1 MPEYDLNRLNNR
13 SFEQLVQALAV
24 DVFGPGLV
32 VFGDGPD
39 GGREATFDFKV
50 PYPSEVDEWD
60 GYCVVQAKFLQRP
73 KNTYEEGNWA
83 VAELKSELEKYV
95 APDSVRKIPEYYL
108 FVTNVV
114 LSPVQEKG
122 AKDRASALLEE
133 YQDRLL
139 LKGFDIWDYD
149 KLRVFLDNNTDV
161 RQANEAWITTGD
173 VLASITRRLDLE
185 AHNFVDTITGFLEKE
200 LLNDQFVNIEQAGH
214 RDSDGIPLAQ
224 VFVDLETVDEV
235 QALRLVESQQT
246 PQILYDDD
254 LSGFPKLGFIREIVD
269 LAAERLDYH
278 SLEQGNA
285 GPTTSIPD
293 SSQVHR
299 GRFVLIG
306 GPGQGK
312 STIGQFICQI
322 FRASIVSRRTSGSF
336 LPETSKALSLI
347 QSHCENE
354 NINYN
359 TVARFP
365 FRVILSQFA
374 TALSA
379 DSTNNVSSVFSYLS
393 YQIGRRTGD
402 EVSIGDLKRWLS
414 KYPAIVIFDGLDEVP
429 SSSNRDQVLE
439 AIRDF
444 WVDVSRLD
452 ADVLGIATSRPQG
465 YNNEFSPAFYR
476 HRWLAPLTNQNALQF
491 GRRLAEV
498 RYSSDVDRR
507 DKVLE
512 RLKRAIDDNSTSRL
526 MRSPLQVTIMT
537 ALVDQMGR
545 PPSGRWNLFDSY
557 YEVIYQR
564 EMERDIP
571 ASELLRQYRPDIDAI
586 HNRVGLLLQIASEQ
600 KGKTDAWFSGDKIR
614 SLVKARLEE
623 EGHEGIV
630 LDSLTDQIAN
640 AALERL
646 VFLVGVEAD
655 QVGFE
660 IRSFQ
665 EFMAAECL
673 MDGSDAQVELRL
685 REIAPLATWRNV
697 FLFAAGKIFSKKQ
710 PMRGIV
716 SSFCS
721 VLNDMKDDK
730 VAGTYLAGTDLAL
743 SLLEDGLA
751 QNMPN
756 YTRSFSRTALRAL
769 DLPSDRWHLRL
780 ASVYHP
786 DFRDAYVEE
795 LSRRLNDNREDHRL
809 GAWCCLRNLIDADV
823 KWAQGLAEEFWPS
836 EPVAQFK
843 ILSQGMTK
851 RGPSWD
857 SRKLVELM
865 PSIAISRLQNLPHM
879 RSLTRS
885 LTIGGSEENSELTE
899 EQVAMMNVVR
909 GGLGESRFQINLL
922 GSRLQHS
929 AITSISY
936 DESLWL
942 LNLQDLVEG
951 HPSWSIYKAAGKF
964 LSHPCKQSLAE
975 QLRAVSSV
983 YYPEIQEEVLDWN
996 SNIPWPLLACLKA
1009 CTDQNSLTMLANKAQ
1024 CGELGDID
1032 QWRAAELR
1040 WLESGVTAK
1049 DIVSMSDDRLPFDQ
1063 KIDIQG
1069 FPVTLPILPYLQSG
1083 VDRITLIGNLLDL
1096 HGSMDDSESRRFV
1109 ARAISLNLIHHAL
1122 TADPNELVLPNNLSL
1137 RSLQS
1142 VYEDAPIS
1150 YIPLSIILELIGDVD
1165 EGITEFFASISRV
1178 GKTFQYYGPGS
1189 DIGEEKIS
1197 RILKVF
1203 AYASDKASLL
1213 PPLEALSKVGLLNKR
1228 SIGELSSNDFE
1239 HADHKVAAFVV
1250 SLAQE
1255 SWLTD
1260 RSTLLKEELTQIAG
1274 VTPDAIDRII
1284 LTLMGGR
1291 FSGPRYDEFVAE
1303 LATVIPIHLHSTRA
1317 LYWNLLEDSLG
1328 RRTSNLGDL
1337 SAGRE
1342 FEFSPKLIELLVD

>member
-13 SFEQLVQALAV
+13 SFEQLVQSLAI
-24 DVFGPGLV
+24 DVLGPGLII
-32 VFGDGPD
+32 FGDGPD

-73 KNTYEEGNWA
+73 KNTYEDGNWA

-95 APDSVRKIPEYYL
+95 APDCVRKIPEYYL

-114 LSPVQEKG
+114 LSPVQDKG

-133 YQDRLL
+133 YQDRLS
-139 LKGFDIWDYD
+139 LKGFDVWDYD
-149 KLRVFLDNNTDV
+149 KLRVFLDNNVDV
-161 RQANEAWITTGD
+161 RQGNEAWITTGD

-185 AHNFVDTITGFLEKE
+185 AQTFDDTITGFLETE

-235 QALRLVESQQT
+235 QGLRLAESQQT

-254 LSGFPKLGFIREIVD
+254 LSGFPKQGFIREIVD
-269 LAAERLDYH
+269 LASERLDYH
-278 SLEQGNA
+278 SLEKDHA
-285 GPTTSIPD
+285 GPTSIPD
-293 SSQVHR
+293 SSQLPR

-312 STIGQFICQI
+312 STVGQFICQI
-322 FRASIVSRRTSGSF
+322 FRASIVSRRTSGNF

-374 TALSA
+374 SALSA

-393 YQIGRRTGD
+393 HQIKRRTGD

-444 WVDVSRLD
+444 WVDVNRLD

-476 HRWLAPLTNQNALQF
+476 HRWLTPLTNQHALHF
-491 GRRLAEV
+491 GQRLAEV
-498 RYSSDVDRR
+498 RYGADVDRK

-512 RLKRAIDDNSTSRL
+512 RLRRAIDDNSTSRL

-571 ASELLRQYRPDIDAI
+571 ASELLRQFRADIDAI

-600 KGKTDAWFSGDKIR
+600 KGKTDAWFSGEKLR
-614 SLVKARLEE
+614 SLVRARLEE
-623 EGHEGIV
+623 EGHDGIA
-630 LDSLTDQIAN
+630 LNSLTDQIAD

-660 IRSFQ
+660 VRSFQ

-673 MDGSDAQVELRL
+673 MDGTDAQVELRL
-685 REIAPLATWRNV
+685 REIAPLVTWRNV

-710 PMRGIV
+710 SMRGIV
-716 SSFCS
+716 NSFCS
-721 VLNDMKDDK
+721 VLNDMEDDK
-730 VAGTYLAGTDLAL
+730 LAGTYLAGTDLAL

-780 ASVYHP
+780 ASVYHSA
-786 DFRDAYVEE
+786 FKDAYVEE

-809 GAWCCLRNLIDADV
+809 GAWGCIRNLIDADV
-823 KWAQGLAEEFWPS
+823 EWAQCLAEKCWPS
-836 EPVAQFK
+836 EPVARFN

-865 PSIAISRLQNLPHM
+865 PSIAISCLREMPNMRRLTL
-879 RSLTRS
+879 
-885 LTIGGSEENSELTE
+885 GSSEGYSELTE
-899 EQVAMMNVVR
+899 EQVAMMNVVA
-909 GGLGESRFQINLL
+909 GGIGESRFQINLL
-922 GSRLQHS
+922 GFRLQHS
-929 AITSISY
+929 AMTSISY
-936 DESLWL
+936 DESSWL
-942 LNLQDLVEG
+942 LNLQGLVEG

-964 LSHPCKQSLAE
+964 LSHPCKQTLAE
-975 QLRAVSSV
+975 QLRAVSLV
-983 YYPEIQEEVLDWN
+983 YYPEIQEEVLNWM

-1040 WLESGVTAK
+1040 WVESGVTAK

-1069 FPVTLPILPYLQSG
+1069 FPVTLPILPYVQSG

-1109 ARAISLNLIHHAL
+1109 ARAISVNLIHHAL
-1122 TADPNELVLPNNLSL
+1122 TENTDELVLPTNLSL

-1142 VYEDAPIS
+1142 VYEDAPNIL
-1150 YIPLSIILELIGDVD
+1150 YLPLSIILELIGDVD
-1165 EGITEFFASISRV
+1165 EGIAGFFASISRV
-1178 GKTFQYYGPGS
+1178 GRTFPIYEPTHN
-1189 DIGEEKIS
+1189 IGEEKLS
-1197 RILKVF
+1197 RILRVF

-1213 PPLEALSKVGLLNKR
+1213 PILEMLSRDGLLNNR

-1239 HADHKVAAFVV
+1239 HADHKVAAFVI
-1250 SLAQE
+1250 SLGQE

-1260 RSTLLKEELTQIAG
+1260 RATLLKEELAQIAG

-1284 LTLMGGR
+1284 STLMGGR
-1291 FSGPRYDEFVAE
+1291 FSGPRYDEFVVE

-1317 LYWNLLEDSLG
+1317 YYWGLLEDSLG
-1328 RRTSNLGDL
+1328 RRTSNFGDL
-1337 SAGRE
+1337 NAVRA

>member
-1 MPEYDLNRLNNR
+1 MPDYELSRLNNR

-24 DVFGPGLV
+24 DVLGPGLV
-32 VFGDGPD
+32 IFGDGPD

-50 PYPSEVDEWD
+50 PYPSEVDEWN

-73 KNTYEEGNWA
+73 KNTHEDGNWA
-83 VAELKSELEKYV
+83 VAELKSELEQYLS
-95 APDSVRKIPEYYL
+95 PDSVRKIPEYYL

-122 AKDRASALLEE
+122 TKDRAFALLEE
-133 YQDRLL
+133 YQDRLS
-139 LKGFDIWDYD
+139 LKGFDVWDYD
-149 KLRVFLDNNTDV
+149 KLRVFLDNNSDV
-161 RQANEAWITTGD
+161 RQSNEAWITSGD
-173 VLASITRRLDLE
+173 VLASIIRRLDLE
-185 AHNFVDTITGFLEKE
+185 ANNFDDTITGFLEKE

-214 RDSDGIPLAQ
+214 RNSDGIPLAQ

-235 QALRLVESQQT
+235 QGLRLAETQQT
-246 PQILYDDD
+246 PQILYDDG
-254 LSGFPKLGFIREIVD
+254 LSGFPKQGFIREIVD

-278 SLEQGNA
+278 SLETGHA
-285 GPTTSIPD
+285 GPTSIPD
-293 SSQVHR
+293 TSQLPR

-312 STIGQFICQI
+312 STVGQFICQI
-322 FRASIVSRRTSGSF
+322 FRALIVSRRTSGNF
-336 LPETSKALSLI
+336 LPETSNALSSI

-354 NINYN
+354 NIDYN

-393 YQIGRRTGD
+393 YQIRRRTGD

-414 KYPAIVIFDGLDEVP
+414 KYPAIVVFDGLDEVP

-476 HRWLAPLTNQNALQF
+476 HRWLTPLTNQHALHF
-491 GRRLAEV
+491 GQRLAEV
-498 RYSSDVDRR
+498 RYGTDVDRK

-512 RLKRAIDDNSTSRL
+512 RLRRAIEDSSTSRL

-564 EMERDIP
+564 EMEREIP
-571 ASELLRQYRPDIDAI
+571 ASELLRQFRPDIDAI
-586 HNRVGLLLQIASEQ
+586 HNRVGVLLQIASEQ
-600 KGKTDAWFSGDKIR
+600 KGKTGAWFSGQNFR

-623 EGHEGIV
+623 EGHEGIA
-630 LDSLTDQIAN
+630 LNSLTDQIAD

-660 IRSFQ
+660 IRSLQ

-673 MDGSDAQVELRL
+673 MDGSDAQVERRL

-697 FLFAAGKIFSKKQ
+697 FLFAAGKIFSRKQ
-710 PMRGIV
+710 HMRGIV
-716 SSFCS
+716 NSFCL

-756 YTRSFSRTALRAL
+756 YTRSFSRIALRAL
-769 DLPSDRWHLRL
+769 DLPSVSWHLRL

-786 DFRDAYVEE
+786 EFEEAYVEE

-823 KWAQGLAEEFWPS
+823 EWALGLAEEFWPS
-836 EPVAQFK
+836 EPDAQFN
-843 ILSQGMTK
+843 ILSQGIIK

-857 SRKLVELM
+857 SRKLVELL
-865 PSIAISRLQNLPHM
+865 PNIDISR
-879 RSLTRS
+879 TRNIPG
-885 LTIGGSEENSELTE
+885 LLVGIIEENSELTG
-899 EQVAMMNVVR
+899 EQVAMLNVVR
-909 GGLGESRFQINLL
+909 SRTGESRFQMSFL
-922 GSRLQHS
+922 GSRLRYL

-936 DESLWL
+936 DESSWL
-942 LNLQDLVEG
+942 LKLQDIAEG
-951 HPSWSIYKAAGKF
+951 HPSWSIYKAAAKF
-964 LSHPCKQSLAE
+964 LGHPCKQALAE

-983 YYPEIQEEVLDWN
+983 YYPEIQEEVLDWP
-996 SNIPWPLLACLKA
+996 SCIPWPLLACLKA
-1009 CTDQNSLTMLANKAQ
+1009 STDQDSLTMLANKAE

-1040 WLESGVTAK
+1040 WIESGVTIE
-1049 DIVSMSDDRLPFDQ
+1049 DIISMSDDRLPFDH
-1063 KIDIQG
+1063 KIDVQG
-1069 FPVTLPILPYLQSG
+1069 FPVTLPLWPYAGSG
-1083 VDRITLIGNLLDL
+1083 SDRVTLVGDLLDL

-1109 ARAISLNLIHHAL
+1109 ARLIAISLIYLAL
-1122 TADPNELVLPNNLSL
+1122 TEHSDESVLPNNLSL

-1142 VYEDAPIS
+1142 VYEDIPHLS
-1150 YIPLSIILELIGDVD
+1150 YYPLSIILKLIGDVD
-1165 EGITEFFASISRV
+1165 EEITEFFASMSRV
-1178 GKTFQYYGPGS
+1178 SSQFPSYGFGHN
-1189 DIGEEKIS
+1189 IGEEELS
-1197 RILKVF
+1197 RFLRVF

-1213 PPLEALSKVGLLNKR
+1213 PVMEMLSKVGLLNGR
-1228 SIGELSSNDFE
+1228 SIGELSSDDFE
-1239 HADHKVAAFVV
+1239 QADHKVAAFVI

-1260 RSTLLKEELTQIAG
+1260 RSTLLKEALAQIAS
-1274 VTPDAIDRII
+1274 VTPNAIDRII
-1284 LTLMGGR
+1284 STLMSGR
-1291 FSGPRYDEFVAE
+1291 FSGPRYDEFIVE
-1303 LATVIPIHLHSTRA
+1303 LGTVIPIHLHSTRTD
-1317 LYWNLLEDSLG
+1317 YWDLLEDSLG
-1328 RRTSNLGDL
+1328 RRTSNFGDL
-1337 SAGRE
+1337 DAARE
-1342 FEFSPKLIELLVD
+1342 FEFSADLIELLVD